1 MGPLGGPCDATA
13 VLPHSTNFLLE
24 ENCWLFVHNFVL
36 NNNILTKVSLIID
49 KGMAPITGKPCRDN
63 MGEHFMFGLHQL
75 QNFFLVGQH
84 TAAATLGYWSSRAE
98 RNCEVA
104 ANQI

>member
-1 MGPLGGPCDATA
+1 M
-13 VLPHSTNFLLE
+13 
-24 ENCWLFVHNFVL
+24 
-36 NNNILTKVSLIID
+36 SLVID
-49 KGMAPITGKPCRDN
+49 KGMAPITGKPCCVN
-63 MGEHFMFGLHQL
+63 MGEHFMFGLHQ
-75 QNFFLVGQH
+75 NFFLVDQQ